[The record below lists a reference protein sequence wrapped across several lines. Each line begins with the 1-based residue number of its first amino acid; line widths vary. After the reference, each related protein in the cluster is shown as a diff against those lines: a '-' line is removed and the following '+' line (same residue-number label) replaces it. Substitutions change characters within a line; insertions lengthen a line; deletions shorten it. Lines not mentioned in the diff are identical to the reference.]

1 MSQSVSMRLTDVD
14 ARSRFAGVPVARL
27 ATMNPGGSPHIVP
40 VTFAVDGDR
49 IYVAVDS
56 KPKSTRD
63 LARLRNIRADPRVAI
78 LADHYEADWAA
89 LWWARADGE
98 ARVVTGQAE
107 MAGPIALLAR
117 RYPQY
122 RAAPPAGPVIAV
134 TVLRWS
140 GWAAG

>member
-1 MSQSVSMRLTDVD
+1 MAQLTAGE
-14 ARSRFAGVPVARL
+14 ARSRFAAAPVARL
-27 ATMNPGGSPHIVP
+27 ATVTPDGAPHIVP
-40 VTFAVDGDR
+40 VTFAIEDDR
-49 IYVAVDS
+49 VFVAVDA

-63 LARLRNIRADPRVAI
+63 LARLRNIRANPRVAV

-98 ARVVTGQAE
+98 ARIVTGQAE
-107 MAGPIALLAR
+107 MAGPINLLAR

-140 GWAAG
+140 GWAARQG

>member
-1 MSQSVSMRLTDVD
+1 MAQLTASE
-14 ARSRFAGVPVARL
+14 ARARFAAAPVARL
-27 ATMNPGGSPHIVP
+27 ATMTPDGGPHIVP
-40 VTFAVDGDR
+40 VTFAIEDDR
-49 IYVAVDS
+49 VYVAVDT

-63 LARLRNIRADPRVAI
+63 LARLRNIRANPRVAL

-98 ARVVTGQAE
+98 ARVVTGQTE
-107 MAGPIALLAR
+107 MAGPVTLLAR

-122 RAAPPAGPVIAV
+122 RADPPAGPVIAV

-140 GWAAG
+140 GWAARQG